1 MKYVLSYDVGTT
13 GLKTCIFKIN
23 KTIKLIA
30 STNHSYGLTILP
42 NGGAEQDPDEWW
54 KAMCVSTKECF
65 KKAKGKVTKK
75 DIAGI
80 SFCSQAQGLILV
92 DINGKALRPAMSY
105 MDQRATE
112 EIKEGIANGIQ
123 VAGANIFKLIPSLI
137 ITGAVSSSVKDPM
150 WKYKWVQKNEPNVF
164 AKTYK
169 WLDVKDYLACRMTNQ
184 ICMTEDSAFGTLLYD
199 SRDGHK
205 CWSKLLCK
213 LFGINMK
220 HLPEII
226 KSTDKVG
233 NLTKQA
239 AKELGLEPNTPVFGG
254 GMDAS
259 LIGVGAG
266 QTNIGD
272 THIYDGTS
280 GWVIT
285 VTDKQMVDVTA
296 MIAAAIG
303 AQPGKFN
310 YFAEME
316 TAGKSLEW
324 VKDHLALDEIGVYLK
339 NKKATK
345 DNVRENLYQYLTDTV
360 KKSKPG
366 AGGVI
371 FTPWLHGNRCPFEDP
386 NATGGFYGI
395 KLETGKT
402 ELIRA
407 VLEGVFYHLRWM
419 LECQDKK
426 LQTSNPI
433 RFVGGGALSP
443 VCCQML
449 ADITGRTI
457 ETVKDTQFVG
467 ATGAAGISGV
477 GLGEIES
484 LEMMKRFVPAD
495 VVYTPDEKTHQ
506 EYEPYY
512 QTFKQIYKA
521 NKKIYNN
528 LANPKEVKEGD
539 GDLLQAIKFALISA
553 SAGIV
558 QAGSFAILES
568 IFKLSWTPSYI
579 ISLALSVIWNFT
591 FNRKITFKS
600 STNVPIAMAKVAGF
614 YAVFTP
620 LSTWLGNF
628 LTGSLHWNDFIVTGI
643 NMLLNMVLE
652 FFFDKYFVF
661 NDTEPEDTKKGA

>member
-1 MKYVLSYDVGTT
+1 MKYVIAYDVGTT
-13 GLKTCIFKIN
+13 GLKTCIFKID
-23 KTIKLIA
+23 KTIKLV
-30 STNHSYGLTILP
+30 SYSNHPFNLYILD

-54 KAMCVSTKECF
+54 KAMCITTKDCL
-65 KKAKGKVTKK
+65 KKAKTKITKK

-80 SFCSQAQGLILV
+80 SFCSQAQGLILI
-92 DINGKALRPAMSY
+92 DENGKALRRAMSY
-105 MDQRATE
+105 MDQRATT

-123 VAGANIFKLIPSLI
+123 VAGANIFKLIPSLM

-150 WKYKWVQKNEPNVF
+150 WKYKWVEKNEPEVYS
-164 AKTYK
+164 KIYK
-169 WLDVKDYLACRMTNQ
+169 WLDVKDYLACRMTGVAK
-184 ICMTEDSAFGTLLYD
+184 MTEDSAFGTLLYD
-199 SRDGHK
+199 TRKNKK
-205 CWSKLLCK
+205 CWSKTLCR
-213 LFGINMK
+213 LFKINIH

-233 NLTKQA
+233 GLTNVA
-239 AKELGLEPNTPVFGG
+239 AKELGLEPGTPVFGG

-266 QTNIGD
+266 QTNVGD

-296 MIAAAIG
+296 MIAAITG
-303 AQPGKFN
+303 AESGKFN

-339 NKKATK
+339 DKKASK
-345 DNVRENLYQYLTDTV
+345 DNVRENLYTYLTETV

-366 AGGVI
+366 SGGVI

-386 NATGGFYGI
+386 NATGGFYGV

-426 LQTSNPI
+426 LKTSNPI

-457 ETVKDTQFVG
+457 ETVKDTQLVG
-467 ATGAAGISGV
+467 ATGAAGIIGV
-477 GLGEIES
+477 GLGEIKS
-484 LEMMKRFVPAD
+484 LELMKQFVPTD
-495 VVYTPDEKTHQ
+495 VIYIPDENVHK

-512 QTFKQIYKA
+512 QTFKQIYKT

-528 LANPKEVKEGD
+528 LAKPETIKEGD
-539 GDLLQAIKFALISA
+539 SMLQALKFTLFSISAGLIQASTFALFDSVMHLGWTA
-553 SAGIV
+553 SY
-558 QAGSFAILES
+558 L
-568 IFKLSWTPSYI
+568 
-579 ISLALSVIWNFT
+579 ISLILSILWNFT
-591 FNRKITFKS
+591 FNRKFTFKS
-600 STNVPIAMAKVAGF
+600 TTNVPIAMVKVACF

-620 LSTWLGNF
+620 LTTMLGNY
-628 LTGSLHWNDFIVTGI
+628 LTGSLGWNDYIATGI
-643 NMLLNMVLE
+643 NMILNLVLE
-652 FFFDKYFVF
+652 FLYDKYYVF
-661 NDTEPEDTKKGA
+661 KDTEPEDTKNA